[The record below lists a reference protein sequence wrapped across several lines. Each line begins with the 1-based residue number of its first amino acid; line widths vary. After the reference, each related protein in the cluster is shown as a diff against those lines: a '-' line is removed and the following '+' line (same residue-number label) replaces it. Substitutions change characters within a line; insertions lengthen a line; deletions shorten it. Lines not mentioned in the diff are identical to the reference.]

1 MSWRTSDDSPTAS
14 RLNVSN
20 EPMDGPSYRACKP
33 ALKEA
38 AMPDVRKTTRY
49 ILVAGAGL
57 AILFVLA
64 QVAQLAELA
73 GAIHPW
79 FGVAVAVAL
88 LLAIGWLVAVPALT
102 YMRLRPALV
111 PPPQGEPSRS
121 EAFVEA
127 YLEECRYNPLLS
139 DRSLDSEED
148 LEAALEVLTVDAERI
163 ANRYASQVFV
173 GTAVSQWGSLDA
185 LVVAG
190 VQARMVWEIAH
201 VYQRRPPLRQIGY
214 LYANVGATS
223 LLASRLDQ
231 VDLSEFLR
239 PVLAGAFGQ
248 SIASVP
254 GVTAVSAQV
263 SNAMF
268 QGSVNAFLTLR
279 IAMVAI
285 AYSKALH
292 QPERRS
298 VWQSAVARAGHLV
311 LRTVTQGSTK
321 VVGAFSVAAVKT
333 VGSAA
338 SGVGSAAA
346 AGSRAVGRSVTAAGK
361 DAGRAVSLSAVKHRR
376 SAAGA
381 AATAGERVST
391 LGRSSVEGFGET
403 VRGIPDHVRT
413 ARKRLWWARRADGS
427 SDPEGDGGVSES
439 DDDAILG

>member
-1 MSWRTSDDSPTAS
+1 
-14 RLNVSN
+14 
-20 EPMDGPSYRACKP
+20 
-33 ALKEA
+33 
-38 AMPDVRKTTRY
+38 MPDVRKTTRY

-57 AILFVLA
+57 AVLFVLA

-79 FGVAVAVAL
+79 FGVAVAAGL
-88 LLAIGWLVAVPALT
+88 LLAIGWLVAVPALA
-102 YMRLRPALV
+102 YLRLRPALV
-111 PPPQGEPSRS
+111 PPDHAESPTR
-121 EAFVEA
+121 EAFVDA
-127 YLEECRYNPLLS
+127 YLEECRRNPRLE
-139 DRSLDSEED
+139 DGSLESEED
-148 LEAALEVLTVDAERI
+148 LEAALEVLTADAERI

-201 VYQRRPPLRQIGY
+201 VYQRRPSLRQIGY

-279 IAMVAI
+279 VAMVAI
-285 AYSKALH
+285 AYSKAL
-292 QPERRS
+292 QKPERRT

-338 SGVGSAAA
+338 VGVGSAAA
-346 AGSRAVGRSVTAAGK
+346 AGSRAVGHRVTVAGK
-361 DAGRAVSLSAVKHRR
+361 DAGRVVSLSAVKHRR
-376 SAAGA
+376 A
-381 AATAGERVST
+381 AADAAVTVGERVST
-391 LGRSSVEGFGET
+391 LGHRSAEGLGEA
-403 VRGIPDHVRT
+403 VRGFPEQVRT
-413 ARKRLWWARRADGS
+413 AGRRLRWTREADGMSERPEAEAASRAD
-427 SDPEGDGGVSES
+427 E
-439 DDDAILG
+439 DAPDR